1 MGEGQQRR
9 EQKEEKEKRGTSTYD
24 EDGESYEANMGK
36 FEERTID
43 RLDDRRV

>member
-1 MGEGQQRR
+1 MAEGEQRR
-9 EQKEEKEKRGTSTYD
+9 EQKVERGTSTYD